1 MVADRRV
8 LTWLSWALVI
18 FVVITAAVTLLLASG
33 ILLTPFDIPDYVD
46 RLMAIRGDQ
55 ERLLPVIML
64 GALSA
69 VGVYLI
75 VAMLGLVLRAWAV
88 PGATRDVMTV
98 LFVVGGVLGIGAQLV
113 HIGIHDAARPF
124 ICDCG
129 YRAEEVIGLDSALH
143 VAESMFNW
151 LAMGAVTFV
160 GIGAAVAARVLAVGS
175 TWRLVSYV
183 IVAGLLLAVALRFV
197 AALVFIEAF
206 DPFQVSD
213 IIVAVTSG
221 ILVPIWAV
229 MLARG
234 VMPPGELAE
243 PGEPA
248 TASV

>member
-1 MVADRRV
+1 MVANRRT
-8 LTWLSWALVI
+8 LTWLSWALVVL
-18 FVVITAAVTLLLASG
+18 VVITAAVTLLLASG

-46 RLMAIRGDQ
+46 RLIAIRGDQ
-55 ERLLPVIML
+55 ERLLPLIML

-88 PGATRDVMTV
+88 PGPARDVMTA
-98 LFVVGGVLGIGAQLV
+98 LFLVGGVIGIGAQLL
-113 HIGIHDAARPF
+113 HIGIHDAARPI

-129 YRAEEVIGLDSALH
+129 YRAEEVIGLDSALR

-151 LAMGAVTFV
+151 LAVGAVTFV
-160 GIGAAVAARVLAVGS
+160 GVGAAVATRVLAVGS

-183 IVAGLLLAVALRFV
+183 IAAGLLLAVALRFV

-213 IIVAVTSG
+213 IIVAITSG

-234 VMPPGELAE
+234 VQE
-243 PGEPA
+243 PDEPVVA
-248 TASV
+248 AAM